1 MSIIAN
7 LRHRFLY
14 GILMNARS
22 NIVCAGAGGDI
33 SFELELH
40 EMTGATVHLLD
51 PSPTGIQTYQQAK
64 TPGVIYHETGL
75 SGDTKKHTFAL
86 PKNPEEGSYKD
97 PRFDSEGMET
107 VTFDCV
113 SVDDFMK
120 RHNMASVDLLKM
132 DIEGFEY
139 EVLRS
144 ILGKKT
150 PVRQICVEFHNLKGP
165 LLSGIIRYLWII
177 RLRLHG
183 YSLISHVGTTDH
195 TFMKL

>member
-1 MSIIAN
+1 
-7 LRHRFLY
+7 
-14 GILMNARS
+14 
-22 NIVCAGAGGDI
+22 
-33 SFELELH
+33 
-40 EMTGATVHLLD
+40 MTGATIHLLD

-64 TPGVIYHETGL
+64 SSGVIYHEKGL
-75 SGDTKKHTFAL
+75 SGESKKHTFAL
-86 PKNPEEGSYKD
+86 PRNPAEGSYKD

-120 RHNMASVDLLKM
+120 QHNMNSVDLLKM

-144 ILGKKT
+144 ILRNKT
-150 PVRQICVEFHNLKGP
+150 RVRQICVEFHNLNGA

-195 TFMKL
+195 TFMRL